1 MSLAKT
7 SAGFGKLAVN
17 KNIYAYLNFG
27 WINVYS
33 KMLLHTIQAFAHFIT
48 TAAATN
54 NYKQLSYLSTV
65 SILEV
70 DIFTKTKRHNV
81 ITESKNM

>member
-1 MSLAKT
+1 MYTVKCFCILYKH
-7 SAGFGKLAVN
+7 
-17 KNIYAYLNFG
+17 
-27 WINVYS
+27 
-33 KMLLHTIQAFAHFIT
+33 LLISS

-65 SILEV
+65 SILAV
-70 DIFTKTKRHNV
+70 DIFTKTKWHNV